1 MYNIYTYTI
10 YICIIDKCQLY
21 CIIVLHYDVLRKLS
35 TSLCFHSLF
44 ISFLNSFFSVSLCH
58 QFAMF
63 SHVSRHFSIHQFAD
77 SLLSYFPTTV
87 VDTCQLPI
95 RERERGKIKHL
106 QMACKPYTALP
117 ASSSFPDPNCI
128 PSLSFPNWQLAKFV
142 GSFQKLSKLLAWIL
156 CAPLSNP
163 TGGSAHFID
172 I

>member
-1 MYNIYTYTI
+1 MAAEYICIIYIHIPYT
-10 YICIIDKCQLY
+10 ICIIDKCQLY

-77 SLLSYFPTTV
+77 SLLSYFPTRV

-95 RERERGKIKHL
+95 RETEGENKAFADGL
-106 QMACKPYTALP
+106 QTLHSI
-117 ASSSFPDPNCI
+117 ASLILIPRSQLHSKSFFSELAIGQVC
-128 PSLSFPNWQLAKFV
+128 WQLPKVIQVVGMDFV
-142 GSFQKLSKLLAWIL
+142 RAS
-156 CAPLSNP
+156 
-163 TGGSAHFID
+163 
-172 I
+172 